1 MEVDARGLVCPQP
14 VILTKKAMKNKPES
28 MDVLVDNVAAL
39 ENVTRFA
46 NAMKYK
52 VERITNGDEYILK
65 LRKN

>member
-14 VILTKKAMKNKPES
+14 IILTKKAMKNKPES

-46 NAMKYK
+46 NAMKYE

-65 LRKN
+65 LRKK